1 MLSCVRKYM
10 QEAGRSLQWALCVC
24 SYVGLDDMN
33 LFYADS
39 FIGHNPP
46 FHTPSSY

>member
-1 MLSCVRKYM
+1 MLSFVIKYT

-24 SYVGLDDMN
+24 SYVGLVDMN

-46 FHTPSSY
+46 FHTSSSY